1 MQVLIVIGLFGY
13 WVYMKKVINLL
24 IDVCVRFIFEVLM

>member
-1 MQVLIVIGLFGY
+1 MQVLIVIGLFAY

-24 IDVCVRFIFEVLM
+24 IDVLDLYLRF